1 MIQISLCMIVKDEEK
16 VLERCLASVADLMD
30 EIVVVDTGS
39 TDKTK
44 EIAKKYTDKIYDF
57 KWVDDFSAARNF
69 AFSHA
74 SKDYVLSMDA
84 DEVLEDLSDT
94 REVVIRAYSDDG
106 SYEERTVADPGEV
119 REICDTVLALKMKV
133 TRFKTLKNVV
143 YEVRFVGTDGETI
156 DTLAVAPGNDLVGIT
171 ETTFRIK
178 SDFDILE
185 YARNLFAAA
194 AN

>member
-1 MIQISLCMIVKDEEK
+1 MRFNNLRSRVLLIVFVVYILVTVFYTFFQIRYGM
-16 VLERCLASVADLMD
+16 
-30 EIVVVDTGS
+30 
-39 TDKTK
+39 
-44 EIAKKYTDKIYDF
+44 
-57 KWVDDFSAARNF
+57 
-69 AFSHA
+69 H
-74 SKDYVLSMDA
+74 DA

-143 YEVRFVGTDGETI
+143 YEVCFVGTDGETI

-194 AN
+194 AAN